1 MPGDPDTC
9 RGGEREEDEEGVSA
23 AAIHRYQFDDLRR
36 FAVAL
41 GAAVGLPPPRSA
53 VLASHLLW
61 FDAAGAPTLGI
72 ATLPAW
78 MEALEGRQVNPTAV
92 GRVIQ
97 ERTAMALF
105 DGENG
110 PAPLVLERA
119 AEVAVGKARD
129 AAVGLVRVIGAG
141 TLRSAAPVA
150 VGIATGPMAG
160 WVLGPNRC
168 WSMALPSHGG
178 LPLIVDSGLSAAEAG
193 ENPGSA
199 GTVGRR
205 GSASSKPA
213 APGRDGALS
222 ASSLLEGFWLGTE
235 VLVPEGGWVVAAI
248 SIPAMESF
256 AAFDLRLAAVS
267 SGMTAAPGRL
277 SPDALEA
284 RRRQVRQKGIVVD
297 PAVEKALNHWA
308 RRLSVDLPDPLTG

>member
-1 MPGDPDTC
+1 M
-9 RGGEREEDEEGVSA
+9 SA
-23 AAIHRYQFDDLRR
+23 AVIHRYRFDDLRR

-41 GAAVGLPPPRSA
+41 GTAVGLSPPRSA

-78 MEALEGRQVNPTAV
+78 MEALEGRQVNPMAT

-105 DGENG
+105 DGEKG
-110 PAPLVLERA
+110 PTPLVLERA
-119 AEVAVGKARD
+119 AEVAVEKARE

-141 TLRSAAPVA
+141 ALRSAAPVA

-193 ENPGSA
+193 ANPGSA

-205 GSASSKPA
+205 GSASSKPT
-213 APGRDGALS
+213 APGSDGALL
-222 ASSLLEGFWLGTE
+222 ASSVLEGFWLGTE
-235 VLVPEGGWVVAAI
+235 VLLPEDGWLVAAI

-256 AAFDLRLAAVS
+256 AAFDERLAAVS
-267 SGMTAAPGRL
+267 SGMAPVPGRL
-277 SPDALEA
+277 PPDVLEA
-284 RRRQVRQKGIVVD
+284 RRREVRQKGVIVD
-297 PAVEKALNHWA
+297 SAVQKDLNHWA
-308 RRLSVDLPDPLTG
+308 RRLSVDLPDLLTG